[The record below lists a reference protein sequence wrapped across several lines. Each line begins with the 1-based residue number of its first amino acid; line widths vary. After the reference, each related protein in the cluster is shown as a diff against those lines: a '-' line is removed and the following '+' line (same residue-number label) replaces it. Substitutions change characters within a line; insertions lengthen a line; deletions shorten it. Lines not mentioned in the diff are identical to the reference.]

1 MYLWHNAG
9 IRFEMP
15 TPQNQQYL
23 GECHYLYDILIFL
36 YGNLSV
42 CAQMHKHMQ
51 RVKLNMKAL
60 LLSLHRSESLLSATK
75 SYYIHLSITE
85 QG

>member
-1 MYLWHNAG
+1 MQASGLKCQHHKISSIWGNVTTYM
-9 IRFEMP
+9 I
-15 TPQNQQYL
+15 YS
-23 GECHYLYDILIFL
+23 YSS
-36 YGNLSV
+36 GNLSV

-60 LLSLHRSESLLSATK
+60 LLSLHRSENLLSATK

>member
-1 MYLWHNAG
+1 MSL
-9 IRFEMP
+9 
-15 TPQNQQYL
+15 
-23 GECHYLYDILIFL
+23 LIFL

-42 CAQMHKHMQ
+42 QMHMQ